1 MTAQAARSAVR
12 HAVGVPQEE
21 LTGLTGWAADVMDR
35 LGELGLALLVLLEN
49 VFPPIPSEPVLTL
62 AGVLATQGRLSLPL
76 VLLASTLGSV
86 VGALVLYE
94 AGARFGRAR
103 LVRLVERM
111 PLASV
116 ADLERAEAWFTRYGQ
131 PAVFFGRFV
140 PVVRSLVSVP
150 AGIERMPRGR
160 FVLLT
165 ALGSGAWNSAFV
177 LIGLQAGEL
186 VDLST
191 ISTVLNV
198 SLLVGVAIAVVA
210 GVRRVLKG
218 RRSPT

>member
-1 MTAQAARSAVR
+1 M
-12 HAVGVPQEE
+12 PQEE

-35 LGELGLALLVLLEN
+35 LGELGLALLVMLEN

-62 AGVLATQGRLSLPL
+62 AGVLATQGRMSLPL
-76 VLLASTLGSV
+76 VLLASMLGSV

-94 AGARFGRAR
+94 SGARFGRAR
-103 LVRLVERM
+103 LVRIVERM

-116 ADLERAEAWFTRYGQ
+116 ADLERAEAWFDRHGQ

-140 PVVRSLVSVP
+140 PVVRSLVSIP

-165 ALGSGAWNSAFV
+165 SLGSGAWNAAFV

-191 ISTVLNV
+191 VSTVLNV
-198 SLLVGVAIAVVA
+198 SLLAGIALAVVV
-210 GVRRVLKG
+210 GVRRLLKG